1 MMLVVV
7 IITSTALTVPVFLS
21 SYGTDGLKP
30 TLSCGTHMLRSSN
43 FGPRLQALI
52 HKKEASTV
60 LCSVVKHAGSGR
72 ALKKCRRKQGM

>member
-7 IITSTALTVPVFLS
+7 IITLTALTVPVFLS
-21 SYGTDGLKP
+21 SYRTDGLKP
-30 TLSCGTHMLRSSN
+30 ALSCGTHMLRSSN

-60 LCSVVKHAGSGR
+60 LCSVVKHAGSGS
-72 ALKKCRRKQGM
+72 ALTK